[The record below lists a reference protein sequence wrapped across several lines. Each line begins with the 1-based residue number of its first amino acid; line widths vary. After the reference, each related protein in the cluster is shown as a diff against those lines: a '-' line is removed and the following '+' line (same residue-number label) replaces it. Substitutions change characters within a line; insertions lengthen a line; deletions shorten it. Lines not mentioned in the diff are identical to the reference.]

1 MLDGLRQ
8 DNWGSLVLGNMS
20 LTLAGWPG
28 HAFMAIAEKEE
39 GKPKGQRLFEMSGLA
54 FSFLL
59 SKRDDERVLKPESRN
74 EAGHHPTNQGDS
86 TAW

>member
-1 MLDGLRQ
+1 
-8 DNWGSLVLGNMS
+8 
-20 LTLAGWPG
+20 
-28 HAFMAIAEKEE
+28 MAIAEKEE

-74 EAGHHPTNQGDS
+74 EAGHHPTNQGTLLHSDEEPGWLRQGRS
-86 TAW
+86 MSFAVNLPL